1 MPRSLRLAT
10 LLVALALI
18 LTACAGS
25 EAQATASEP
34 TVPPAPSATPTPTAA
49 PTSAPAP
56 TAAPTALPTLAKG
69 VLVAGVDVGGLT
81 PEEAHKKLEGAL
93 QPLLLPIEL
102 QAGAASTA
110 LKPEQ
115 IGLELPLDTMLA
127 TAQAAQPGARVDLQV
142 TYDQAKLRAALADMA
157 TQSDQPAAI
166 AVISDTKAISRSFAL
181 SGGAL
186 AVDVDAAAKQID
198 ERLHSVG
205 GARRITLPLTAA
217 GGAASR
223 PTPAQLQEQIEL
235 LLKGWKGTAGV
246 YVYDLAGGAQI
257 AGLNEKTA
265 FTAASTIKVAI
276 MLNLFMNVPK
286 LNQRQTAA
294 LKKMI
299 VESDNLKANDLLA
312 AAAGGTTT
320 DSAFVGANQM
330 SAMLADL
337 GLKNTFLYV
346 PFESGDFIKLYKT
359 KFKTGPAKGG
369 KAPFIKASNTLR
381 TTPFEIAQIY
391 IDLEQCSQGKGVL
404 LEKYGEN
411 LTAARCKEM
420 IGWLETNGDH
430 TRMLSGLPK
439 DAKVAHKSGWIP
451 PEIQADAGI
460 VRSPGGDFVIAI
472 YLYQP
477 GERYPDTAVK
487 SLLGSVARLAYSY
500 YNPVR
505 LPDKVTR

>member
-1 MPRSLRLAT
+1 
-10 LLVALALI
+10 
-18 LTACAGS
+18 
-25 EAQATASEP
+25 
-34 TVPPAPSATPTPTAA
+34 
-49 PTSAPAP
+49 
-56 TAAPTALPTLAKG
+56 
-69 VLVAGVDVGGLT
+69 
-81 PEEAHKKLEGAL
+81 
-93 QPLLLPIEL
+93 
-102 QAGAASTA
+102 
-110 LKPEQ
+110 
-115 IGLELPLDTMLA
+115 
-127 TAQAAQPGARVDLQV
+127 
-142 TYDQAKLRAALADMA
+142 
-157 TQSDQPAAI
+157 
-166 AVISDTKAISRSFAL
+166 
-181 SGGAL
+181 
-186 AVDVDAAAKQID
+186 
-198 ERLHSVG
+198 
-205 GARRITLPLTAA
+205 
-217 GGAASR
+217 
-223 PTPAQLQEQIEL
+223 
-235 LLKGWKGTAGV
+235 
-246 YVYDLAGGAQI
+246 
-257 AGLNEKTA
+257 
-265 FTAASTIKVAI
+265 

-286 LNQRQTAA
+286 LNARVTAA

-320 DSAFVGANQM
+320 DSAFEGANQL

-346 PFESGDFIKLYKT
+346 PFESGDFIKLYKV

-369 KAPFIKASNTLR
+369 EAPFIKASTTLR
-381 TTPFEIAQIY
+381 TTPFEMAQIY

-472 YLYQP
+472 YMYQP

-487 SLLGSVARLAYSY
+487 SLLGNVARLVYSY
-500 YNPVR
+500 YNPV
-505 LPDKVTR
+505 VTGK